1 MVTNTPILIANSL
14 TGRTHYKSSGGVNFG
29 SFLLW
34 NLLALIV
41 AALLAAFMY
50 WLFHVGHYYVIIV
63 PFLCALA
70 VGSMARTAVAKGH
83 CRNWL
88 VGALTG
94 FVLGAT
100 LYLGSYYIG
109 MVYHWGPEAATQPD
123 ALIHYIRLRLATD
136 VVRDTYAPRDDDNRP
151 RRRPGS
157 EGMNWFRFCIES
169 VGVVAIVA
177 SSAYRRSRKT
187 YCEHCKRWL
196 IRETTPFEPGQAAG
210 IIESLQ
216 TGSARA
222 LAALCATPPYATV
235 PNSTL
240 AVEYC
245 PSLKE
250 GTTRDCPVFA
260 SLKNISANSK
270 GVTLDSFEQSKGK
283 VLERCVQLNP
293 DELPALAPR
302 FPVFEAYAG
311 RAAVASLLP
320 QTEPEALGEDRGAE
334 GELAEISL
342 LSSEHHGK
350 VLSRKRV
357 LMGNAFALAGV
368 LSFIGG
374 LALLAW
380 GAGILEK
387 ADKDSADGKGMEVTI
402 CVVGGALV
410 LSALTGMLFDSSFGG
425 NRSLRNAFKS
435 ELARRTGVLVEPND
449 PDALFVEVV
458 PKLNWG
464 KAMLD
469 NASDIGLLLVDQARR
484 EVRFEGDKERWRV
497 PAASITSCEVEKFVH
512 GQGAGATRLF
522 YVVLRATRR
531 EGFWEVPLRE
541 RTGHGLL
548 SSKRKNLAGRLAAA
562 IQEIRG
568 VAPVGSR

>member
-1 MVTNTPILIANSL
+1 M
-14 TGRTHYKSSGGVNFG
+14 
-29 SFLLW
+29 
-34 NLLALIV
+34 
-41 AALLAAFMY
+41 
-50 WLFHVGHYYVIIV
+50 
-63 PFLCALA
+63 
-70 VGSMARTAVAKGH
+70 
-83 CRNWL
+83 
-88 VGALTG
+88 
-94 FVLGAT
+94 
-100 LYLGSYYIG
+100 
-109 MVYHWGPEAATQPD
+109 
-123 ALIHYIRLRLATD
+123 
-136 VVRDTYAPRDDDNRP
+136 
-151 RRRPGS
+151 
-157 EGMNWFRFCIES
+157 
-169 VGVVAIVA
+169 
-177 SSAYRRSRKT
+177 
-187 YCEHCKRWL
+187 
-196 IRETTPFEPGQAAG
+196 
-210 IIESLQ
+210 
-216 TGSARA
+216 
-222 LAALCATPPYATV
+222 
-235 PNSTL
+235 
-240 AVEYC
+240 
-245 PSLKE
+245 
-250 GTTRDCPVFA
+250 
-260 SLKNISANSK
+260 
-270 GVTLDSFEQSKGK
+270 DSFEQSKGK

-357 LMGNAFALAGV
+357 LIGNAFALAGG

-380 GAGILEK
+380 GASILEK
-387 ADKDSADGKGMEVTI
+387 ADKDSADGKGMGVTL
-402 CVVGGALV
+402 CVVGGAL
-410 LSALTGMLFDSSFGG
+410 LLTALTGMLFDSSFGG

-512 GQGAGATRLF
+512 GRGAVRPGSFTWCCARRDGKAFGKRPCAKGRVMACCRQSEGSWLVGSPQRSRKF
-522 YVVLRATRR
+522 VAWHQSEVVDIS
-531 EGFWEVPLRE
+531 V
-541 RTGHGLL
+541 
-548 SSKRKNLAGRLAAA
+548 
-562 IQEIRG
+562 
-568 VAPVGSR
+568 PVGRESLVRLLAKAQCARDAPESSA